1 MVRTSV
7 ALRRDAGSILP
18 GCKFEKDINQLVGLS
33 ASGWFVYSVLLVY
46 PVVICPKT
54 LLYGG
59 GGDSAGLVLRVTG

>member
-18 GCKFEKDINQLVGLS
+18 GCRNEKILINSVGLS
-33 ASGWFVYSVLLVY
+33 ASGWFVYPVLLVY

-54 LLYGG
+54 LLSGG
-59 GGDSAGLVLRVTG
+59 GGDSAGLVLRVAG